1 MKTLLFTLEF
11 PPYKGGVSNVYG
23 NLAAYWPIG
32 ESLVILDNNDQSLL
46 KPGKFLSWL
55 PAYGI
60 LKRKIEKSSIDYVL
74 VGQILPLGTLTWF
87 LSLFRPLK
95 YAVYLHGMDLTFA
108 LKSPRKKI
116 LAYLILRRAA
126 KIISVNSCVARKV
139 REFFPEFT
147 DKIEVINPGIVSGAP
162 FTKEGELASLNE
174 LYGIKDKTVLLSIGR
189 LVKRKGFDMVLRAL
203 SELPETEINNL
214 VYFIAGV
221 GADEQY
227 LRLLVPDKLKK
238 QIIFLGQITDEEKWV
253 WLKRCDLFI
262 MPSREIDG
270 DFEGFGIVYLEANLS
285 GKPVIAG
292 ESGGVGDAVIDGY
305 NGLLVNPEDIFS
317 IKGAIVRLMNDPALR
332 NKLGEQGRVRAIN
345 EFNWEKQVSKLINAI
360 RK

>member
-32 ESLVILDNNDQSLL
+32 ENLTVLNNNDQSLL

-55 PAYGI
+55 PAFGI
-60 LKRKIEKSSIDYVL
+60 LKRKIIKNNIEYVL

-108 LKSPRKKI
+108 LKSPRKRI
-116 LAYLILRRAA
+116 LTYLILKRAD
-126 KIISVNSCVARKV
+126 KIISVNSCVARKIG
-139 REFFPEFT
+139 EFIPEFANKT
-147 DKIEVINPGIVSGAP
+147 EVINPGIVSGAP
-162 FTKEGELASLNE
+162 FIKESELVSLNE
-174 LYGIKDKTVLLSIGR
+174 LYNIKDKIVLLSIGR

-203 SELPETEINNL
+203 SELPEAEINNL
-214 VYFIAGV
+214 VYFIAGI

-238 QIIFLGQITDEEKWV
+238 QIIFLGKITDEEKWV
-253 WLKRCDLFI
+253 FLKRCDLFI
-262 MPSREIDG
+262 MPSREIEG

-305 NGLLVNPEDIFS
+305 NGLLVNPEDVFS
-317 IKGAIVRLMNDPALR
+317 IQGAITRLISDPILR
-332 NKLGEQGRVRAIN
+332 NKLGEQGRTRAIN
-345 EFNWEKQVSKLINAI
+345 EFNWEEQVSKLINAI
-360 RK
+360 KK